1 VLSACAPCIRES
13 HPVTALPVAPATL
26 PGLPAGAGRAAAR
39 PGEVA
44 IDVVRA
50 QQLGRR
56 DWTSVALRI
65 TLSVIPGAGAEKF
78 RLGTGLLDG
87 TEARALAQAVTE
99 MVRLA
104 AAPSEPASA
113 ESTDVD
119 YHGGSL
125 RVGVLRLRGGDPV
138 AYVQAGDLPTL
149 LQRAIWEVP
158 ATLYLPVADLP
169 TLAAALARA
178 ATTIDKL
185 RETR

>member
-13 HPVTALPVAPATL
+13 HPVAALPVAPVTL
-26 PGLPAGAGRAAAR
+26 PGFPPAAGRAAAR

-87 TEARALAQAVTE
+87 TEARALVQAVTE
-99 MVRLA
+99 MGRLA
-104 AAPSEPASA
+104 AAPSEPARV

-125 RVGVLRLRGGDPV
+125 RVGLLRLRGGDPV

-158 ATLYLPVADLP
+158 TTLYLPVADLP
-169 TLAAALARA
+169 ALAAALARA